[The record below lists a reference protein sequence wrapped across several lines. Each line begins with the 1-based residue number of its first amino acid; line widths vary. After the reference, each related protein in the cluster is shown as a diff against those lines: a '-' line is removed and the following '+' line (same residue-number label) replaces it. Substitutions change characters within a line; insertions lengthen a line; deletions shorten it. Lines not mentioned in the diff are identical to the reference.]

1 MHPYTGNYIEH
12 IDSTTNNFKYYTF
25 APRPLMNGN
34 MYQMD
39 DELATLLTEAHRNI
53 GFLEGLIQFAPNR
66 DPFTELIL
74 LKECTYSRMIDYTG
88 PNFKDVLTICGTGKG
103 DISPIMNLK
112 SAYKT
117 AMTMEIAAPNLS
129 RICGIALNGDEEAD
143 SIGVRD
149 HQTFW
154 LGAKTNLREYN
165 PTEPDAVL
173 PTLADISAYLYN
185 GGEDPLIQAALVHYQ
200 FEMIHPFEKYNGVVG
215 RILPFMV
222 LRKIVGNAL
231 PVLCLSEHLLLNK
244 NEYFDMLRTT
254 QYSGGYVR
262 WIKFFMQI
270 INEAARNSAELL
282 KKYEEA
288 IKLDE
293 ERLRNAMPQTSTF
306 WNVYE
311 YIKAFPVT
319 NIPIVAQNLSLSYNS
334 VSKAFSTLQENN
346 LIMQGSSA
354 KRNRV
359 WEYSNLDFIFSLP
372 YINETTSIFE
382 K

>member
-1 MHPYTGNYIEH
+1 
-12 IDSTTNNFKYYTF
+12 
-25 APRPLMNGN
+25 

-112 SAYKT
+112 SAYRT

-143 SIGVRD
+143 SIDVRD

-154 LGAKTNLREYN
+154 LGAKTNLRGYN

-173 PTLADISAYLYN
+173 SALADISAYLYN
-185 GGEDPLIQAALVHYQ
+185 SGEDPLIQAALVHYQ

-262 WIKFFMQI
+262 WIKFFIQI
-270 INEAARNSAELL
+270 INEAARNSVALL
-282 KKYEEA
+282 KKYEET

-293 ERLRNAMPQTSTF
+293 ERLRNAMPQTNTF

-319 NIPIVAQNLSLSYNS
+319 SIPIVAQHLSLSYNS

-359 WEYSNLDFIFSLP
+359 WEYSNLDFIFSFP
-372 YINETTSIFE
+372 YINETTFRFE

>member
-1 MHPYTGNYIEH
+1 
-12 IDSTTNNFKYYTF
+12 
-25 APRPLMNGN
+25 
-34 MYQMD
+34 
-39 DELATLLTEAHRNI
+39 
-53 GFLEGLIQFAPNR
+53 
-66 DPFTELIL
+66 
-74 LKECTYSRMIDYTG
+74 
-88 PNFKDVLTICGTGKG
+88 
-103 DISPIMNLK
+103 
-112 SAYKT
+112 
-117 AMTMEIAAPNLS
+117 
-129 RICGIALNGDEEAD
+129 
-143 SIGVRD
+143 
-149 HQTFW
+149 
-154 LGAKTNLREYN
+154 
-165 PTEPDAVL
+165 
-173 PTLADISAYLYN
+173 
-185 GGEDPLIQAALVHYQ
+185 
-200 FEMIHPFEKYNGVVG
+200 MIHPFEKYNGVVG

-231 PVLCLSEHLLLNK
+231 PVLCLSEDLLLNK

-262 WIKFFMQI
+262 WIKFFIQI

-282 KKYEEA
+282 KKYEET

-319 NIPIVAQNLSLSYNS
+319 SIPIVAQNLSLSYNS
-334 VSKAFSTLQENN
+334 VSKAFSALQENN

-372 YINETTSIFE
+372 CINETTSIFE

>member
-1 MHPYTGNYIEH
+1 
-12 IDSTTNNFKYYTF
+12 
-25 APRPLMNGN
+25 
-34 MYQMD
+34 
-39 DELATLLTEAHRNI
+39 
-53 GFLEGLIQFAPNR
+53 
-66 DPFTELIL
+66 
-74 LKECTYSRMIDYTG
+74 
-88 PNFKDVLTICGTGKG
+88 
-103 DISPIMNLK
+103 
-112 SAYKT
+112 
-117 AMTMEIAAPNLS
+117 
-129 RICGIALNGDEEAD
+129 
-143 SIGVRD
+143 
-149 HQTFW
+149 
-154 LGAKTNLREYN
+154 
-165 PTEPDAVL
+165 
-173 PTLADISAYLYN
+173 
-185 GGEDPLIQAALVHYQ
+185 
-200 FEMIHPFEKYNGVVG
+200 
-215 RILPFMV
+215 MV

-262 WIKFFMQI
+262 WIKFFIQI

-293 ERLRNAMPQTSTF
+293 ERLGNAMPQTSTF

-311 YIKAFPVT
+311 YIKAFPVI
-319 NIPIVAQNLSLSYNS
+319 NIPIVAQNLSLSYNP
-334 VSKAFSTLQENN
+334 VSKVFSTLQENN